1 MTMLVSRE
9 PFKIKL
15 SFENRDRHGAG
26 DVCDGI
32 VNATVVSSIRV
43 NDLFFSLWLQDK
55 RGVEFR
61 YPKCSVKKIDGAFR
75 LERLYTMFRLLSL
88 PICFPHTA

>member
-1 MTMLVSRE
+1 MLVSRE

-32 VNATVVSSIRV
+32 VNATVVSSIFLARRLV
-43 NDLFFSLWLQDK
+43 PPLNTQCFKISAESGGRK
-55 RGVEFR
+55 RLNE
-61 YPKCSVKKIDGAFR
+61 KLSEAKK
-75 LERLYTMFRLLSL
+75 T
-88 PICFPHTA
+88 H